1 MPFTLDPTSKFESR
15 VADQLQHELIVWLTT
30 VSPSGQ
36 PQPNPVW
43 FMWDGADRIINYS
56 KPDSAPIPQ
65 IASNPKVSLNIDT
78 DARGDMCAVLTGTIA
93 VDETIPPCNQ
103 LPGYAAKYHAGLIQ
117 IDTDVDKMAAEF
129 SVPLVFTIEK
139 LRGF

>member
-15 VADQLQHELIVWLTT
+15 VADQLQHEIIIWLTT
-30 VSPSGQ
+30 VTQEGQ

-43 FMWDGADRIINYS
+43 FMWDGADRIIIYS
-56 KPDSAPIPQ
+56 KPDSARIRN
-65 IASNPKVSLNIDT
+65 IAANPRVSLNFDT

-93 VDETIPPCNQ
+93 VDEKIPACNQ
-103 LPGYAAKYHAGLIQ
+103 LPGYAGKYHAGLVQ
-117 IDTDVDKMAAEF
+117 IDTDIDKMAAEF
-129 SVPLVFTIEK
+129 SAPLVFTIEK